1 MSGARGLARF
11 AWGLATSIALMAGVP
26 SAAAAQSLDAL
37 SSAVRGFVAIES
49 EHVHIRGVRL
59 IDGTGTPARDGM
71 SVVIRDGRIERVA
84 PTDQVGEVPGA
95 TVVDGAGHT
104 LIPGLVMLHEHLFYP
119 SGDLRYNTNE
129 VSFPPLYLAG
139 GVTTM
144 RTGGSVDAYTDLRVR
159 QHVEE
164 GRIPGPH
171 MDVTGP
177 YLEGPGGFVR
187 AMPQLATPEQARA
200 HVEFWADQGVTSFKA
215 YNLIDRATLGAAIE
229 AAHARGLKVTGH
241 LCSITYREAA
251 DLGIDNLEHGFFAAT
266 DWVVGKRPDECP
278 QSADPRYLEI
288 DLDGPEFT
296 GLVEHLVERGVAI
309 TSTLTVVER
318 AAPGR
323 PPPPE
328 GALQAMLP
336 QLRERVLAILARER
350 DQGGRLLRRYMAME
364 KAFYDAGGLLVVGT
378 DPTGAGDVV
387 PGYANQRALQLLV
400 EMGLGAE
407 QAVEVATRNGAL
419 YLERE
424 REIGTVEAGKRADL
438 VLMRGDPGADP
449 EAFRSTTL
457 VFKDGVAYDSER
469 LFASVRGWVGVR

>member
-1 MSGARGLARF
+1 MRAATLITILLGATTGVSATTTHVAAQTLA
-11 AWGLATSIALMAGVP
+11 AL
-26 SAAAAQSLDAL
+26 SAA
-37 SSAVRGFVAIES
+37 VRDFVAIES
-49 EHVHIRGVRL
+49 AHIHIRDVTL
-59 IDGTGTPARDGM
+59 IDGTGGPARQRM
-71 SVVIRDGRIERVA
+71 SVVVRDGRIERVA
-84 PTDQVGEVPGA
+84 PTAEVGDVPGA
-95 TVVDGAGHT
+95 AVVEGSGHT

-119 SGDLRYNTNE
+119 SGELRYNTNE
-129 VSFPPLYLAG
+129 VSFPALYLAG

-144 RTGGSVDAYTDLRVR
+144 RTGGSLDTYTDLRVR

-187 AMPQLATPEQARA
+187 ALPELATPAQARA
-200 HVEFWADQGVTSFKA
+200 HVDFWADQGVTSFKA
-215 YNLIDRATLGAAIE
+215 YNLIDRPTLRAAIE

-278 QSADPRYLEI
+278 QGADLRYLEI
-288 DLDGPEFT
+288 DLEGPEFT
-296 GLVEHLVERGVAI
+296 GLVGHLIERGVAL

-318 AAPGR
+318 RAPDR

-328 GALQAMLP
+328 GALEAMLP
-336 QLRERVLAILARER
+336 QLRERVLASLERVRDRDGALLA
-350 DQGGRLLRRYMAME
+350 RYMAME
-364 KAFYDAGGLLVVGT
+364 KAFYDAGGTLVVGT

-400 EMGLGAE
+400 EMGLTVQ
-407 QAVEVATRNGAL
+407 QAVEVATRNGAI
-419 YLERE
+419 YLERVD
-424 REIGTVEAGKRADL
+424 EIGTVEAGKRADL
-438 VLMRGDPGADP
+438 VLMRGDASLDP
-449 EAFRSTTL
+449 EAFRRTTL

>member
-1 MSGARGLARF
+1 MSKTKTGALLAC
-11 AWGLATSIALMAGVP
+11 IA
-26 SAAAAQSLDAL
+26 
-37 SSAVRGFVAIES
+37 SSAWHLGVTAQALEDLSPAVRDFVALEAS
-49 EHVHIRGVRL
+49 HVHIRDVDL
-59 IDGTGTPARDGM
+59 IDGTGTPMRRAM

-84 PTDQVGEVPGA
+84 PSAEVGDVPGA
-95 TVVDGAGHT
+95 ALVDGAGHT
-104 LIPGLVMLHEHLFYP
+104 LMPGLVMLHEHLFYP
-119 SGDLRYNTNE
+119 SGALRYNTNE

-144 RTGGSVDAYTDLRVR
+144 RTGGSLDPYTDLRVR
-159 QHVEE
+159 QDVEG
-164 GRIPGPH
+164 GRVAGPR

-187 AMPQLATPEQARA
+187 ALPELATPEEARA
-200 HVEFWADQGVTSFKA
+200 HVDFWADRGVTSFKA

-266 DWVVGKRPDECP
+266 DWVTEKRPDECP
-278 QSADPRYLEI
+278 QGDPRYLEI
-288 DLDGPEFT
+288 DLEGPEFT
-296 GLVEHLVERGVAI
+296 ELVEHLVDRGVAI

-318 AAPGR
+318 RAPNR

-328 GALQAMLP
+328 GALDAMLP
-336 QLRERVLAILARER
+336 QLRERVLVALER
-350 DQGGRLLRRYMAME
+350 VSDRGAALLTRYMAME

-387 PGYANQRALQLLV
+387 PGYANQRALQLLA
-400 EMGLGAE
+400 EMGLTVE

-419 YLERE
+419 YLERADDV
-424 REIGTVEAGKRADL
+424 GTVEAGKRADL
-438 VLMRGDPGADP
+438 VLMSGDPTADV
-449 EAFRSTTL
+449 EAFRRMTL

-469 LFASVRGWVGVR
+469 LFASVSGWVGVR